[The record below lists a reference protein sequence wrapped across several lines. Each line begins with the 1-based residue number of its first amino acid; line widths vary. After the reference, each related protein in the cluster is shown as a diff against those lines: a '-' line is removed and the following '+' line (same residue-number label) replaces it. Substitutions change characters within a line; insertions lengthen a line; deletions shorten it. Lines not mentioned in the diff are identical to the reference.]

1 MASLQHKQADWLAQV
16 REPIV
21 DPDLPIIDP
30 HHHLMRFTGLEYE
43 VDQLHADTGS
53 GHRVEKTVF
62 IECGAADGEGFSNSL
77 FFELKK
83 NWTGLLVEPNNEEF
97 DILKQRHRKATLIN
111 ACLSNTEYSN
121 VKHTY
126 NAQ

>member
-1 MASLQHKQADWLAQV
+1 M
-16 REPIV
+16 
-21 DPDLPIIDP
+21 PIIDKI
-30 HHHLMRFTGLEYE
+30 LNGRKNGF
-43 VDQLHADTGS
+43 
-53 GHRVEKTVF
+53 F

-121 VKHTY
+121 VKHTTLS
-126 NAQ
+126 